1 MLSILIPIYNQDVRS
16 LVHTLAKQCAR
27 EKINYQI
34 LCFDDGSSEKYR
46 AINRELGFLIHV
58 NYTEMSENLGRSK
71 IRNWLGKAAYF
82 DYLLF
87 LDGDSVVKSRNFIKT
102 YVEQARP
109 DSVLYGGRT
118 YSKKM
123 PAAKKKRL
131 HWKYG
136 NTREALSAN
145 KRNKDAYLNFQSN
158 NFLIPQQIFNKKEFD
173 ESVTGYGY
181 EDLLYARELKQ
192 LNVPIKH
199 INNPVIHEGLENN
212 DVFMRKTENAIGN
225 LAALYRKGI
234 HPSTRLIQTY
244 EKIESLRITFRIYKI
259 ISGYEKKLKDNLM
272 SDNPSVRLFNIWK
285 LLLFIRYLGLPYFK

>member
-16 LVHTLAKQCAR
+16 LVHTLAKQCVR

-46 AINRELGFLIHV
+46 AINRELGFIIHV

-82 DYLLF
+82 EYLLF

-109 DSVLYGGRT
+109 DLVLYGGRT

-136 NTREALSAN
+136 NTREALPAN

-181 EDLLYARELKQ
+181 EDLLYARELQQ

-199 INNPVIHEGLENN
+199 IDNPVIHEGLENN
-212 DVFMRKTENAIGN
+212 NVFMQKTENAIRN
-225 LAALYRKGI
+225 LAFMYKKGS
-234 HPSTRLIQTY
+234 HPPTRLVKTY
-244 EKIESLRITFRIYKI
+244 EKLERFGITDRVYNFMSGREKRI
-259 ISGYEKKLKDNLM
+259 KDNLL
-272 SDNPSVRLFNIWK
+272 SENPSVSMFNFWK
-285 LLLFIRYLGLPYFK
+285 LILFIGLVKTK